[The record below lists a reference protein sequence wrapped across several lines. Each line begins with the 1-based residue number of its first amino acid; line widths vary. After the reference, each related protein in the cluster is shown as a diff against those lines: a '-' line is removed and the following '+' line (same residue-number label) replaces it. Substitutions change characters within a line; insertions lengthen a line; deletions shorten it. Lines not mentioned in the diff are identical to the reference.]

1 MDGHSIKKVMITCS
15 ISGYELI
22 FRPNYL
28 PYDFHFASPV
38 GPMTIY
44 FVDCT
49 LKRGEYLHSQE

>member
-49 LKRGEYLHSQE
+49 LKRGEYLHS